1 MNNKLNEDWVAIT
14 QDNTLSEY
22 NQACLDAFSD
32 DFNFSK
38 FKKDP
43 RYTPIL
49 EHVSVENGYKYID
62 QITQYEIE
70 NDLIESFKE
79 NDIHGSPNIVD
90 YGDRFGKISPSTLRY
105 ISNALDISHFVG
117 EGEINKI
124 VEIGGGYG
132 GLCKTISCFCDFDEY
147 HIYDIEPASKLQKKY
162 LSNFDV
168 GNKVFTHSTPEKIE
182 NVDLVISNY
191 AYSEL
196 NLELQ
201 NAYYENVIVN
211 SKRVYM
217 ILNKGQ
223 VSRQVLLERAEK
235 DFTVSVEKVLDFW
248 PPNGYLYFTTMVRK
262 GV

>member
-1 MNNKLNEDWVAIT
+1 MI
-14 QDNTLSEY
+14 DNWTCVDMTATDPYADICEE
-22 NQACLDAFSD
+22 AVVD
-32 DFNFSK
+32 DEIFAR
-38 FKKDP
+38 FKTDS
-43 RYTPIL
+43 RYTPVL
-49 EHVSVENGYKYID
+49 EHVSPENGQKYING
-62 QITQYEIE
+62 IMQYELDE
-70 NDLIESFKE
+70 ELIELFKE
-79 NDIHGSPNIVD
+79 NDKLGGSRIVEYD
-90 YGDRFGKISPSTLRY
+90 HPFGKVSPSTLRY
-105 ISNALDISHFVG
+105 IQNTLDISHFVG

-132 GLCKTISCFCDFDEY
+132 GLCKTISCLCDFDEY